1 MQSKTTGTTMAI
13 RHTGKKK
20 LASQEGITRQEFTLK
35 KLRIEKPP
43 FRKLKNIS
51 IEFAQRI
58 TLIAGHNGI
67 GKSTILALVANGSG
81 LTDSEHTTYSGRPFT
96 GLLNEI
102 IHIDFESEFIVHQTA
117 KTLSNPIIDYDIN
130 GSEFSKRCAL
140 TKRTVKNRDGETTR
154 FEARVVP
161 RNIKDSP
168 HEDAKSHTTIG
179 VAAKVPIPTIY
190 LGMTRMIPIGESDPE
205 LIENSIDDTIDPSDA
220 AFIEKFIQDII
231 RVGPTEKSTNNAI
244 TTQAIKGTTKKSK
257 HPKYPHSPKSV
268 SLGQDSLSSIATAL
282 ASFRRLDREWPD
294 YPGGLLVIDELDA
307 GLHPHAQKSLMD
319 GIKNAAKILRV
330 QVIATTHSLC
340 MIEAVHPEN
349 NIINGSGERMDSIIY
364 IMDSIAP
371 RITKDLPFSD
381 IQNDMTLTAP
391 KPVAKPLKTD
401 NTLKIYLEDAE
412 ANFILGYLLT
422 RKIKLQINKATG
434 KTLKPIPISVGCN
447 NLQGLQKFDNH
458 FKKVLI
464 VVDADSSVTKGLK
477 NVVKLPG
484 GADSSGNG
492 FSPER
497 TIYEFILELI
507 KDTESYPETRK
518 ILQAENI
525 TRDQLSAHLMKGTTN
540 ITDRV
545 SSKKW
550 MNGNLQRISEWNLV
564 GHWLNEHPEKVE
576 KFQHELMAAAIATA
590 KAMH

>member
-1 MQSKTTGTTMAI
+1 MAI
-13 RHTGKKK
+13 RHTRKKK
-20 LASQEGITRQEFTLK
+20 LASQEDKIQQEFILRR
-35 KLRIEKPP
+35 LRIEKPP
-43 FRKLKNIS
+43 FRKLKNIA
-51 IEFAQRI
+51 IEFAPRI

-81 LTDSEHTTYSGRPFT
+81 LTESEFVTYSGRPFT

-102 IHIDFESEFIVHQTA
+102 IHIDFESEFLVHQTA

-140 TKRTVKNRDGETTR
+140 TKRTVKNRDGKTTR
-154 FEARVVP
+154 LEARVVP

-168 HEDAKSHTTIG
+168 HEDQKSGVTIG

-205 LIENSIDDTIDPSDA
+205 LIENSADTAIDQSDA
-220 AFIEKFIQDII
+220 DFIEKFIQDII
-231 RVGPTEKSTNNAI
+231 RVGPKEKAANSTI
-244 TTQAIKGTTKKSK
+244 TTQAIKGTTKTSK

-268 SLGQDSLSSIATAL
+268 SLGQDSLSSIATAF
-282 ASFRRLDREWPD
+282 ASFRKLDREWPD

-307 GLHPHAQKSLMD
+307 GLHPHAQQSLME

-340 MIEAVHPEN
+340 MIETIHPEN
-349 NIINGSGERMDSIIY
+349 NIILGAGARMDSVIY
-364 IMDSIAP
+364 IMDSVAP
-371 RITKDLPFSD
+371 RVTKDLSFD
-381 IQNDMTLTAP
+381 QIQNDMTLTAP
-391 KPVAKPLKTD
+391 KPIAKPVKID

-412 ANFILGYLLT
+412 ANFILGNLLT

-434 KTLKPIPISVGCN
+434 KTLKAIPISVGCN

-464 VVDADSSVTKGLK
+464 VVDADSAVTDGLK

-484 GADSSGNG
+484 GADSTGNG

-507 KDTESYPETRK
+507 KDTENFPETRRL
-518 ILQAENI
+518 LQEQNI
-525 TRDQLSAHLMKGTTN
+525 TRNQLSVHLMKGETN
-540 ITDRV
+540 IKDRV

-550 MNGNLQRISEWNLV
+550 MKSHLSRISDWDLV
-564 GHWLNEHPEKVE
+564 GHWLREHPEKVT
-576 KFQHELMAAAIATA
+576 KFQQEFLAAAIATA
-590 KAMH
+590 KAMN